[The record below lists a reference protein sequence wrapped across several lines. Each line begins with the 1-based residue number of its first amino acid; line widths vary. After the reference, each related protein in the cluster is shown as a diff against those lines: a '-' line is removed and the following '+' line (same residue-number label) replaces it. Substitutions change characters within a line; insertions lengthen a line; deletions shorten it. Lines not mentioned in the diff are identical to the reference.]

1 MLLIHS
7 RCTFLLQRQALQN
20 SEIPAYIIT
29 LHLPSAFIHIGMKEA
44 MYQNQYCAIM
54 ASSCLIN

>member
-1 MLLIHS
+1 MYIFIAKAGSSKL
-7 RCTFLLQRQALQN
+7 RN
-20 SEIPAYIIT
+20 SCIYYYAPPA
-29 LHLPSAFIHIGMKEA
+29 LPSAFIHIGMKEA